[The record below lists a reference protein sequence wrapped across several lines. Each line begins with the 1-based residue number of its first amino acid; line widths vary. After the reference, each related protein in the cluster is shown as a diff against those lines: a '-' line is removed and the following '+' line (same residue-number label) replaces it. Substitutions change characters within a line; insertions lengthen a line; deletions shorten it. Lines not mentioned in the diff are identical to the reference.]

1 MPRRE
6 CTFVA
11 SRNPIM
17 IIFKSALLGNCVLLV
32 GIAALFSISAA
43 SDSEKPKP
51 SRLVAHGDPPLELER
66 EIAVAP
72 RLPVL
77 G

>member
-6 CTFVA
+6 STFVV
-11 SRNPIM
+11 SCDPVM
-17 IIFKSALLGNCVLLV
+17 IVFKSVVVGNCVLLV
-32 GIAALFSISAA
+32 GVAALFSISAA
-43 SDSEKPKP
+43 SDAEKPKL

-77 G
+77 C